1 MSPPEPTEPG
11 PTRSGKSGATRL
23 GFFGLSQFQHQHVP
37 FNHAIP
43 TTQFQLNVPD
53 YVTDRRLPHGSPHL
67 PNAAAF
73 GFHSAPYAS
82 APGMVPGFVPGGDVG
97 LTGGA
102 RAKPAAP
109 AKPAAKR
116 KAGVVQKEK
125 SPTPAKK
132 KPPAKKNNN
141 ARSVTP
147 DEGASDGDSDGEFD
161 DDDADDGKGGKTTD
175 EVRRQRRML
184 SNRESARRSRRR
196 KLEHVAVL
204 DQAINGHKAENQQ
217 LIDRY
222 REMEQRTESA
232 LRENALLKAEV
243 ERLTMALRDAAAGD
257 KAVERVSSLQR
268 IASGGALAAGGG
280 PKVGDGTS
288 SPAIGDDSPRGFVP
302 FRSLQSYENLLSLQA
317 QTGGR

>member
-1 MSPPEPTEPG
+1 
-11 PTRSGKSGATRL
+11 
-23 GFFGLSQFQHQHVP
+23 
-37 FNHAIP
+37 
-43 TTQFQLNVPD
+43 
-53 YVTDRRLPHGSPHL
+53 
-67 PNAAAF
+67 
-73 GFHSAPYAS
+73 
-82 APGMVPGFVPGGDVG
+82 MVPGFVPGGDVG

-243 ERLTMALRDAAAGD
+243 ERLTMALRDAAAGG

-317 QTGGR
+317 QTGAR